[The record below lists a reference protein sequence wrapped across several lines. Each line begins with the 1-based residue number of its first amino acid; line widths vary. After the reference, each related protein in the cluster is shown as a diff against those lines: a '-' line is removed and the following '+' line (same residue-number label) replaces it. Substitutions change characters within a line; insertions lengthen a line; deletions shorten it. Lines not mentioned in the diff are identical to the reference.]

1 MQKTEIPQFCNLYQ
15 KISDLMRMTGELAV
29 HQGFMVNDSLNS
41 HFKYQREQ
49 GRTSFQE
56 AYLLVQAT
64 EFRYKK
70 AQKILDDE
78 KLRLFKKQNYELWE
92 IQDPSIIKEVYK
104 VRNNFEEA
112 KSFMLPE
119 KTNLVQELLDEAQ
132 YFKQQLFN
140 EVRRVIMLDYF
151 SSRENF
157 LDVGEQYNSHLVQNE
172 KEWTKF
178 TQFYNDLNN
187 ARKTKD
193 DEYKR
198 EQFIGEELD
207 WKMLA
212 DNLSLFQSQMG
223 DLQEMQGFDPNS
235 SLAMDQSMVAPHRNS
250 DAGLMSARDPEPF
263 KSDEIIIPKQ
273 RKQTSAK
280 KLEEESSSRFTKNT
294 GETGSD
300 HNSDQEHNKSSPL
313 KHLDSEN

>member
-1 MQKTEIPQFCNLYQ
+1 
-15 KISDLMRMTGELAV
+15 
-29 HQGFMVNDSLNS
+29 
-41 HFKYQREQ
+41 
-49 GRTSFQE
+49 
-56 AYLLVQAT
+56 
-64 EFRYKK
+64 
-70 AQKILDDE
+70 
-78 KLRLFKKQNYELWE
+78 
-92 IQDPSIIKEVYK
+92 
-104 VRNNFEEA
+104 
-112 KSFMLPE
+112 MLPE

-300 HNSDQEHNKSSPL
+300 HNSDQEHNKSSHL